1 MNPTERDLVAAC
13 GCRYVQIFKTNSHC
27 MTVVDIEC
35 GGGIKCLFSVR
46 NGESETK
53 NSGLQ
58 KDLALLTAGSKQ
70 VRTPH
75 TWISR
80 VFPTKERSNCPP
92 DSGASREMLMSVTR
106 LEKSFNVTRS
116 VNTEPLISNDT
127 SHLSGSCSC
136 LGTTGMF
143 CSGAGAQPAG
153 LWLQSERR
161 ERVQHGPVHPAAG

>member
-1 MNPTERDLVAAC
+1 MNPTERALVAAC
-13 GCRYVQIFKTNSHC
+13 GCRYVQIFKTNSYC
-27 MTVVDIEC
+27 VTVVDIEC
-35 GGGIKCLFSVR
+35 GGGIKCLFCVR

-53 NSGLQ
+53 NLGLQ

-70 VRTPH
+70 VRTTH

-92 DSGASREMLMSVTR
+92 DAGA
-106 LEKSFNVTRS
+106 KSFTVTRS
-116 VNTEPLISNDT
+116 VNTGPLISGDT
-127 SHLSGSCSC
+127 SRLSGSYSC